1 MTTPQPLLLAIPKGR
16 MFNGIRDLFAEA
28 GCPFTDPGRNYRVQ
42 TNLDGIS
49 TKLLKPQSIVEM
61 VNVGRRDLG
70 FAGADWV
77 NELNADLVELL
88 DTGLDPVSI
97 VAAAP
102 ESLLVD
108 GTLPD
113 RPLVVASEYARL
125 TEQWMREAGVDGR
138 FVRSWG
144 ATEVLPPEDADCI
157 VDNTATGSTLRAN
170 RLEIVDTLMQSST
183 RLYANPR
190 VLDAPASRD
199 RIEALVLVLQSVLDA
214 RRRVMVE
221 LNVAGDDLDSV
232 LSILPAMR
240 SPTLSALQ
248 GNAGSAVKAAV
259 PKSGLADLIPALRKA
274 GATDIVVSRIDQIVA

>member
-1 MTTPQPLLLAIPKGR
+1 MTDPEPLKLAIPKGR
-16 MFNGIRDLFAEA
+16 MFKGLSSLFAEA
-28 GCPFTDPGRNYRVQ
+28 GCPFTDPGRSYRIQ
-42 TNLDGIS
+42 TRLDGIS

-61 VNVGRRDLG
+61 VNAGRRDLG

-77 NELNADLVELL
+77 QELDADLVELL
-88 DTGLDPVSI
+88 DTGLDPVRI

-102 ESLLVD
+102 EQLLVA
-108 GTLPD
+108 GRLPS
-113 RPLVVASEYARL
+113 RPLVVASEYARITQL
-125 TEQWMREAGVDGR
+125 WMSENGIEGR

-157 VDNTATGSTLRAN
+157 VDNTATGSTLQAN
-170 RLEIVDTLMQSST
+170 RLEIVDTLMTSST

-190 VLDAPASRD
+190 VLDDPAARE

-221 LNVAGDDLDSV
+221 LNVTQARLEKV

-240 SPTLSALQ
+240 KPTLSQLQ
-248 GNAGSAVKAAV
+248 GDAGSAVRAAV
-259 PKSGLADLIPALRKA
+259 PKAGLAKLIPSLRRA